1 MSDTPPLSPRHWP
14 TWLGIAAGV
23 FLAHWP
29 WRLQQWLGPPLGRLL
44 QFLLRRRAHAA
55 AVNLRLCF
63 PELDA
68 AARAAL
74 LREHFASL
82 GMAVFEFLRA
92 WWGDLRP
99 VERRYTVSGLE
110 QVEAVRAQGRGVL
123 LVSCHFTTLEICM
136 RLMCRHLPVAGM
148 YRPHRQ
154 PAMEWAVKHGRLRYA
169 AGMFTREEL
178 RPAIRHL
185 KQGGILWFAPDQET
199 KGGHSVWAPFFGR
212 PAWSLTSTHQL
223 ARLSGAAVLPM
234 FHQRLA
240 DGSYQLEVG
249 APLEGFPSRDET
261 ADTAR
266 IMALFESLIR
276 RAPAQYLW
284 VHKRFKRQPDGGPD
298 PYSA

>member
-1 MSDTPPLSPRHWP
+1 MSALPPRSPRHWP
-14 TWLGIAAGV
+14 TWLGVALGV
-23 FLAHWP
+23 FLARWP
-29 WRLQQWLGPPLGRLL
+29 WALQRRVGPPLGRLL
-44 QFLLRRRAHAA
+44 QRLLRKRRRAAA
-55 AVNLRLCF
+55 INLALCF
-63 PELDA
+63 PELDD
-68 AARAAL
+68 AAREAL
-74 LREHFASL
+74 LRRHFEAL

-92 WWGDLRP
+92 WWGDLRA
-99 VERRYTVSGLE
+99 VESHYRVSGLE
-110 QVEAVRAQGRGVL
+110 HVEALRASGRGVL
-123 LVSCHFTTLEICM
+123 LVSCHFTTLELCM

-154 PAMEWAVKHGRLRYA
+154 PVMEWAVKRGRMRYA

-234 FHQRLA
+234 FHRRLP
-240 DGSYQLEVG
+240 DGSYELEVG
-249 APLEGFPSRDET
+249 APLEDFPGNDET

-266 IMALFESLIR
+266 IMALFETLIR
-276 RAPAQYLW
+276 RAPEQYLW
-284 VHKRFKRQPDGGPD
+284 VHQRFKRQADGGPN
-298 PYSA
+298 PYSD